1 MVSMDDDRQKTNDL
15 AARFMRIFEL
25 SFKQMSQR
33 RHHNHVFKDLSI
45 NKLHTLNTLYQH
57 PGTVQKE
64 LAELLQIT
72 PAAVSTSVREM
83 ESMGL
88 IERRADEHDARL
100 MRLYLS
106 EEANQIVG
114 ENIANR
120 HAAIAKL
127 LSVLPIDEQNMIVSS
142 LEKAWSIYINHD
154 KSISVNPGSECDN
167 G

>member
-1 MVSMDDDRQKTNDL
+1 MGSIDDDRLATNEL
-15 AARFMRIFEL
+15 AARFMRVFEA

-33 RHHNHVFKDLSI
+33 KHQNQLFKDLSI
-45 NKLHTLNTLYQH
+45 NKLHMLNMLFHH
-57 PGTVQKE
+57 PGTAQKE

-72 PAAVSTSVREM
+72 PAAISTAVREM

-88 IERRADEHDARL
+88 VERKADEHDARL

-114 ENIANR
+114 ENLTHR

-127 LSVLPIDEQNMIVSS
+127 LSVLPIEEQHMIVSS
-142 LEKAWSIYINHD
+142 LEKALLIYTNHD
-154 KSISVNPGSECDN
+154 NPTLVNPENECKN

>member
-1 MVSMDDDRQKTNDL
+1 MGSTNDDRHETNEL
-15 AARFMRIFEL
+15 AARFMRVFEA

-33 RHHNHVFKDLSI
+33 RHHNHLFKDLSI
-45 NKLHTLNTLYQH
+45 NKLHMLNMLYHH

-64 LAELLQIT
+64 LAELLEIT
-72 PAAVSTSVREM
+72 PAAVSTAVREM

-88 IERRADEHDARL
+88 IERKADEHDARL

-114 ENIANR
+114 ENITHR

-127 LSVLPIDEQNMIVSS
+127 LAV
-142 LEKAWSIYINHD
+142 
-154 KSISVNPGSECDN
+154 
-167 G
+167 

>member
-1 MVSMDDDRQKTNDL
+1 MDPTDDNRLATNEL
-15 AARFMRIFEL
+15 VARFMRVFDA

-45 NKLHTLNTLYQH
+45 NQLHMLNMIHHH
-57 PGTVQKE
+57 PGTAQKE

-72 PAAVSTSVREM
+72 PAAVSTAIREM

-88 IERRADEHDARL
+88 VERKADEFDARL

-106 EEANQIVG
+106 EEASQIIG
-114 ENIANR
+114 ENLAHR

-127 LSVLPIDEQNMIVSS
+127 LSVLPIEEQHMIVSS
-142 LEKAWSIYINHD
+142 LEKALLIYTNHD
-154 KSISVNPGSECDN
+154 NPIPAEPDSNNSN

>member
-1 MVSMDDDRQKTNDL
+1 MASTDDDHLATNEL
-15 AARFMRIFEL
+15 AARFMRVFDA

-33 RHHNHVFKDLSI
+33 KHHNHVFKDLSI
-45 NKLHTLNTLYQH
+45 NQLHMLNMIYH
-57 PGTVQKE
+57 NPGTAQKE

-72 PAAVSTSVREM
+72 PAAVSTAIREM

-88 IERRADEHDARL
+88 VERKADEHDARL

-114 ENIANR
+114 ENLSHR

-127 LSVLPIDEQNMIVSS
+127 LSVLPLEEQHMIVTS
-142 LEKAWSIYINHD
+142 LEKALLIYTNHD
-154 KSISVNPGSECDN
+154 NPTPANTEADGTN

>member
-1 MVSMDDDRQKTNDL
+1 MDSTNDERLATNEL
-15 AARFMRIFEL
+15 AARFMRVFEA

-33 RHHNHVFKDLSI
+33 KQHNHLFKDLSI
-45 NKLHTLNTLYQH
+45 NKLHMLNLLYQH
-57 PGTVQKE
+57 PATAQKE

-72 PAAVSTSVREM
+72 PAAVSTAVREM

-88 IERRADEHDARL
+88 VERKADEHDARL

-114 ENIANR
+114 ENLTHR

-127 LSVLPIDEQNMIVSS
+127 LSVLPIEEQHMIVSS
-142 LEKAWSIYINHD
+142 LEKALLIYTNHD
-154 KSISVNPGSECDN
+154 NPTPVNPKNDCNN

>member
-1 MVSMDDDRQKTNDL
+1 MGSTNDERRETNEL
-15 AARFMRIFEL
+15 AARFMKVFES

-33 RHHNHVFKDLSI
+33 RPHNHLFKDLSI
-45 NKLHTLNTLYQH
+45 NKLQALNTLYQH
-57 PGTVQKE
+57 PGTAQKE

-88 IERRADEHDARL
+88 VERKADEGDARL

-106 EEANQIVG
+106 EEAHQIVG
-114 ENIANR
+114 ENISHR
-120 HAAIAKL
+120 HTAIAKL
-127 LSVLPIDEQNMIVSS
+127 LSVLPLEEQRMIVSS
-142 LEKAWSIYINHD
+142 LEKALLIYAGHD
-154 KSISVNPGSECDN
+154 NPTPENPEANSSN

>member
-1 MVSMDDDRQKTNDL
+1 MGLPNDDQPETNEL
-15 AARFMRIFEL
+15 AARFMRVFDA

-45 NKLHTLNTLYQH
+45 NKLHMLNMLYQH

-72 PAAVSTSVREM
+72 PAAVSTAVREM

-88 IERRADEHDARL
+88 VERKADEHDARL

-114 ENIANR
+114 ENLTHR

-127 LSVLPIDEQNMIVSS
+127 LSVLPIEEQYMIVSS
-142 LEKAWSIYINHD
+142 LEKALLIYANHD
-154 KSISVNPGSECDN
+154 NPTSANPETGCNN